1 MLKTV
6 IQGASSAPGAG
17 NRTVLPSLARRIEP
31 VDKFACG
38 IVLSAIGL
46 SRRAAARE
54 AGAIGLS
61 RRAAAREASRGIL
74 ADPRCLSFVALWLVL
89 VGTG

>member
-38 IVLSAIGL
+38 IVL
-46 SRRAAARE
+46 
-54 AGAIGLS
+54 GAIGLS

>member
-1 MLKTV
+1 MFWHG
-6 IQGASSAPGAG
+6 ISGSCA
-17 NRTVLPSLARRIEP
+17 VLPSLALRIEP

-38 IVLSAIGL
+38 IVL
-46 SRRAAARE
+46 
-54 AGAIGLS
+54 GAIGLS